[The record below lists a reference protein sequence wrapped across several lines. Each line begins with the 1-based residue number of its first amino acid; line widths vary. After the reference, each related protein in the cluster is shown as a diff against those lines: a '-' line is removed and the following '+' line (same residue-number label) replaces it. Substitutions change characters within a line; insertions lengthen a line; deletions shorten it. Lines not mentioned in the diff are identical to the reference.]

1 MNRGKNLIINAVVLM
16 ACFLL
21 LAGYASANDQKKIF
35 IAVGKNDTQA
45 IKVFL
50 DRDPG
55 LVSATSKGNMTPLHI
70 AAIKG
75 YVEIGRLLL
84 DAGADVNFR
93 TFNGTTPMS
102 FSVVNNHGSMTDLLY
117 EYGGVE

>member
-1 MNRGKNLIINAVVLM
+1 MHNRKHLIINAAILVAV
-16 ACFLL
+16 LL
-21 LAGYASANDQKKIF
+21 LAGHASANDRSKIF
-35 IAVGKNDTQA
+35 IAVGKNDVRTV
-45 IKVFL
+45 KVL
-50 DRDPG
+50 LEKDPG
-55 LVSATSKGNMTPLHI
+55 LVNATSKGNMTPLHI

-75 YVEIGRLLL
+75 YIEVGRLLL

-102 FSVVNNHGSMTDLLY
+102 FSTVNNHGKMIDLLY